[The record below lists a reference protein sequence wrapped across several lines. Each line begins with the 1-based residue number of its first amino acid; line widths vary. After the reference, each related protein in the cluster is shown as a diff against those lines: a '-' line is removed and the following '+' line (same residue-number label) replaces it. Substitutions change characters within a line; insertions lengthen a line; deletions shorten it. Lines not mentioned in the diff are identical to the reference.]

1 MERGEPWTAERIAAL
16 RAALGLTQAGFA
28 GELGVRQQTVS
39 EWETGRY
46 LPRGASARM
55 LGMLAESRSAYG
67 SEEQRA
73 ESGEREGGERRGK
86 SGERGAERKERRAG
100 SGRTE
105 SEEQRKERGAGSKR
119 VKNEEHD

>member
-105 SEEQRKERGAGSKR
+105 RKEQGAGSKR